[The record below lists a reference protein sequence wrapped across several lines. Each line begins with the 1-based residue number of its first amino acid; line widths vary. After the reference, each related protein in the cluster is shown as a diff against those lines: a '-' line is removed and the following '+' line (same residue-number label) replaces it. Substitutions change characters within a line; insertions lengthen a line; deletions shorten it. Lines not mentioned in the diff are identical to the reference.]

1 METQNIELDG
11 VEFVPID
18 SVELDE
24 KAENVGERLSRTLA
38 EFEGRKTNR
47 QSVLDEREL
56 TAHINKHYGR
66 ELKDVGA
73 FIQLC
78 KIKGLKTADTAEIL
92 TLFKSL
98 PKAAK
103 KSTLSRFLK
112 L

>member
-1 METQNIELDG
+1 MTNIEINGVEQVQIDSIELDG
-11 VEFVPID
+11 SEDI
-18 SVELDE
+18 
-24 KAENVGERLSRTLA
+24 KERMTRAKETLQA
-38 EFEGRKTNR
+38 KKVQR
-47 QSVLDEREL
+47 QSVLDNREL
-56 TAHINKHYGR
+56 TAHINKYYSKD
-66 ELKDVGA
+66 LKDVGA

>member
-1 METQNIELDG
+1 MENIEIDS
-11 VEFVPID
+11 VEYVPID
-18 SVELDE
+18 SVELDGSE
-24 KAENVGERLSRTLA
+24 DITERLTRAKETLQA
-38 EFEGRKTNR
+38 KQVQR

-56 TAHINKHYGR
+56 TAHINKYYGR

-73 FIQLC
+73 FIQLT
-78 KIKGLKTADTAEIL
+78 KIKGLTIDDTAEIL